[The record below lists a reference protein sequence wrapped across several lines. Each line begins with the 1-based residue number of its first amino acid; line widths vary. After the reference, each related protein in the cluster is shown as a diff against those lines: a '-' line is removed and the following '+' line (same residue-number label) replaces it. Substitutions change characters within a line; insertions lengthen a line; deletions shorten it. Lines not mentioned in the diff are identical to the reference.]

1 MFLRSINFK
10 YHASAWLVL
19 LAILAI
25 VVPSSFAQQQ
35 YRCGVNVMETI
46 EYGEVIQSAIDYNQA
61 AFFCFDAERGDTV
74 TAIVQPIEGS
84 GNLAPSVYITKGVNE
99 SEQDIFDNAFAE
111 GIATEILQPV
121 GASVTIDADNTY
133 MIMVIGGQGT
143 RGEFVLGLQVEEAQS
158 ILGTTTDA
166 EATEEAL
173 SPDSLAPE
181 TINLCELEDVGAV
194 PLNYGNTL
202 NASITPEVP
211 QALFCFEGKAGEFAK
226 IRVGNVSGEIIPFV
240 VIGNPIATAE
250 GTEIYAQGVAGNTD
264 EAAQIIY
271 ELLEDGTYLIAV
283 GPANSVAGE
292 FFIELSTA
300 DAAPVDFTCEN
311 EPLSILSQ
319 SQWVLTLNEDE
330 NQNII
335 YTIGCTNTIIMN
347 IFGGNFI
354 LDYRINSE
362 GAFVFVM
369 GDKEF
374 STVSLD
380 ENNWVVQSSGD
391 DEQELT
397 LERITNESCGEA
409 PLSELIRGAWIIEGE
424 SLFVVDFMCNGVA
437 FVDNQGVTVA
447 ANYTLEDSVIEIIIP
462 EANQLLFAGEIVVD
476 GDSMILR
483 DAQGDIPFVN
493 ILSSDSE

>member
-1 MFLRSINFK
+1 
-10 YHASAWLVL
+10 
-19 LAILAI
+19 
-25 VVPSSFAQQQ
+25 
-35 YRCGVNVMETI
+35 
-46 EYGEVIQSAIDYNQA
+46 
-61 AFFCFDAERGDTV
+61 
-74 TAIVQPIEGS
+74 
-84 GNLAPSVYITKGVNE
+84 
-99 SEQDIFDNAFAE
+99 
-111 GIATEILQPV
+111 
-121 GASVTIDADNTY
+121 
-133 MIMVIGGQGT
+133 
-143 RGEFVLGLQVEEAQS
+143 
-158 ILGTTTDA
+158 
-166 EATEEAL
+166 
-173 SPDSLAPE
+173 
-181 TINLCELEDVGAV
+181 
-194 PLNYGNTL
+194 
-202 NASITPEVP
+202 
-211 QALFCFEGKAGEFAK
+211 
-226 IRVGNVSGEIIPFV
+226 
-240 VIGNPIATAE
+240 
-250 GTEIYAQGVAGNTD
+250 
-264 EAAQIIY
+264 
-271 ELLEDGTYLIAV
+271 
-283 GPANSVAGE
+283 
-292 FFIELSTA
+292 
-300 DAAPVDFTCEN
+300 
-311 EPLSILSQ
+311 
-319 SQWVLTLNEDE
+319 
-330 NQNII
+330 
-335 YTIGCTNTIIMN
+335 MN